1 MPAAL
6 LEHDQGVLL
15 PGFHPSP
22 SSRTSLFRSSS
33 QLLARLSPVLVGVC
47 VRACVRS
54 CVRGCVCTCVCECV
68 RARCVGVKLTACNR
82 IIVLAPPCWM
92 VE

>member
-47 VRACVRS
+47 VWGGACVRVCVGA
-54 CVRGCVCTCVCECV
+54 CVRVYVSVC
-68 RARCVGVKLTACNR
+68 ARGVW
-82 IIVLAPPCWM
+82 VLSSPPAIAL
-92 VE
+92 